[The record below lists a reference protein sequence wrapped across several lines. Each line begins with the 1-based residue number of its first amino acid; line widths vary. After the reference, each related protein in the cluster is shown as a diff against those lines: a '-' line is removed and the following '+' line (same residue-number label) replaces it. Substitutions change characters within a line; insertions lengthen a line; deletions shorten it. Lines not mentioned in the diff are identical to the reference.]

1 MIIIDIQ
8 RYLKRKGRD
17 GMKTK
22 LTELL
27 GIQYPIIQG
36 AMAWISESDLVS
48 AVANAGATGVIATGG
63 FSTDYVRNQI
73 RRAKELTDK
82 PFGVNL
88 MLQAPNK
95 DDVLEI
101 ICEEKVAF
109 ATIGAGNPVP
119 YFEPLHAAGVKAIP
133 VVPSVKLAKRVQEK
147 GADAV
152 VIEGFEAGGHDGML
166 TTMALMTNVI
176 PEVEIPVV
184 VAGSIV
190 DGRGMA
196 AALIMGACGV
206 QMGSRFLLSEECH
219 VHANAKQAIIAATD
233 TDTAL
238 TGFTRGNNV
247 RGLKS
252 AFTEE
257 YLRLEREGA
266 ADEVLTALSRGTNRL
281 AAVDGDTVNG
291 LVQVGQGLNRLTRI
305 QPAAEIVEEV
315 MSEAI
320 ALLKNAPKLVE

>member
-1 MIIIDIQ
+1 
-8 RYLKRKGRD
+8 
-17 GMKTK
+17 MKTK

-36 AMAWISESDLVS
+36 AMAWVSEADLAA

-63 FSTDYVRNQI
+63 QKSDYIREQI
-73 RRAKELTDK
+73 RRAKTLTDK

-95 DDVLEI
+95 DEVLEI

-133 VVPSVKLAKRVQEK
+133 VVPSLKLAKRVQEK
-147 GADAV
+147 GADAL

-176 PEVEIPVV
+176 PEIDIPIV

-196 AALIMGACGV
+196 AALLMGAAGV
-206 QMGSRFLLSEECH
+206 QMGSRFLLAEECH
-219 VHANAKQAIIAATD
+219 VHENSKKAIIAATD
-233 TDTAL
+233 TDTS
-238 TGFTRGNNV
+238 TIGYTRNNTV
-247 RGLKS
+247 RGLRN
-252 AFTEE
+252 AFTDKYIQRE
-257 YLRLEREGA
+257 YENAPDDEL
-266 ADEVLTALSRGTNRL
+266 ADLARGSNRR
-281 AAVDGDTVNG
+281 AAVEGDTENG
-291 LVQVGQGLNRLTRI
+291 HVLVGQGLNRLTKI
-305 QPAAEIVEEV
+305 QSAKEIVDEV
-315 MSEAI
+315 IGDAVR
-320 ALLKNAPKLVE
+320 LLENAPQLVQ